1 MLWQG
6 FEIKSYQRR
15 AHYIYPLRNG
25 GQLAARGGSWS
36 LLSLIRVKTQ
46 YTNTKQF
53 DKEGPL
59 NIS

>member
-25 GQLAARGGSWS
+25 RQLAGRGAPGDPPQSDWGK
-36 LLSLIRVKTQ
+36 RGW
-46 YTNTKQF
+46 NDGA
-53 DKEGPL
+53 DKMFPFA
-59 NIS
+59 